1 MMIIPEMVVVRVA
14 VHVVFPV
21 AVRVVMF
28 PVAVHVVMFPVAV
41 RVVVVQVVTQ
51 HPLLLTRLTL
61 GGT

>member
-14 VHVVFPV
+14 V
-21 AVRVVMF
+21 RVVF

-41 RVVVVQVVTQ
+41 RVVIVQVVTQ